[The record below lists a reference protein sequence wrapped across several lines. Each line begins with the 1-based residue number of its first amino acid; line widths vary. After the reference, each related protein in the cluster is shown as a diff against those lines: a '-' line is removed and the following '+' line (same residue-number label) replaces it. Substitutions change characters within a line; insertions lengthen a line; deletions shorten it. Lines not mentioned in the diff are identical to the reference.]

1 MHNKNS
7 TSYRLI
13 AFALALVLTLG
24 LLPITPAKAATGNG
38 NDLIVEVDTT
48 GSSTQEMKMSQ
59 IANPT
64 LMGRKNG
71 RWSKSVSDWFAA
83 FTDKAGNRAFGY
95 CNDHS
100 RPAPNNGR
108 GATMTIKPSSMKGNV
123 ALKNVLFLG
132 YDGSE
137 RGPNYAVSHLR
148 KWCVS
153 LYGPATVGDWSGL
166 TDGEFQKATQ
176 LAFWML
182 ASGEGAA
189 KPQVSIEG
197 QYGPNGSAENTGAF
211 EYFDYAH
218 NSSASARRVLDV
230 AKGLYGYATWL
241 AKQGYDFEEAQKTAI
256 MMKFRND
263 GFRRCSKDSR
273 YGVLQKI

>member
-24 LLPITPAKAATGNG
+24 LLPITPAQAATGNG

-59 IANPT
+59 IANPV

-71 RWSKSVSDWFAA
+71 RWSKSVSDWFAV
-83 FTDKAGNRAFGY
+83 FTDKAGNKGFGY

-197 QYGPNGSAENTGAF
+197 QYGEHP
-211 EYFDYAH
+211 
-218 NSSASARRVLDV
+218 SASGGIFCAQKNLRVPLSCYTAAAFPHPIKPGHQGV
-230 AKGLYGYATWL
+230 AKMAGFIY
-241 AKQGYDFEEAQKTAI
+241 QKLKI
-256 MMKFRND
+256 
-263 GFRRCSKDSR
+263 
-273 YGVLQKI
+273 VLQRTS